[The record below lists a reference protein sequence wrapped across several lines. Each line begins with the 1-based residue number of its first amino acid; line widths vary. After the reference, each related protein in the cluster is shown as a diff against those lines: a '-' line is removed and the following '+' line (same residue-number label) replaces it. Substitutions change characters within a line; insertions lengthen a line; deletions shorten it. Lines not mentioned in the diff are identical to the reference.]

1 MIGPRNAARVD
12 PSKLRIA
19 LVGLGYWG
27 PKLLRS
33 LAGLWDEGRI
43 VAVDRRS
50 ARLAAVRISHP
61 QVRCVSTLDEALTD
75 PTVKAV
81 VIATPLSTHAELARK
96 AMSAGCAVLVEKP
109 LAGSV
114 AEARDLVQ
122 QAATGGHVLMV
133 AHTFL
138 FSPRIQWLADYIKRG
153 ELGDVLYATS
163 SRLNLGLHRSD
174 ASVIWDLAPHDFSI
188 LFYLLGEFP
197 RTVQTSAR
205 SIANEGYC
213 DVAFM
218 NLSFGSGI
226 IASVDVSWMAPRKIR
241 NTSLV
246 GDRKM
251 AVYDDTDNEAP
262 VKIYDRGIIRN
273 ESADFGENQLTYRF
287 GDTVSPYIS
296 SREPL
301 ASELS
306 HFLDCVLNGAEC
318 RSDGWFGLRI
328 VEVLEA
334 AEKSRRLGGAPAAI
348 DQETEEVDVYGRA
361 SHRVSTRA

>member
-1 MIGPRNAARVD
+1 MIDPRKTDGVD
-12 PSKLRIA
+12 SSDMRIA
-19 LVGLGYWG
+19 VVGLGYWG

-33 LAGLWDEGRI
+33 LAVLWDVRRI
-43 VAVDRRS
+43 VAVDHCPD
-50 ARLAAVRISHP
+50 RLAAVRISHP
-61 QVRCVSTLDEALTD
+61 QVRCVATLDEALTD

-81 VIATPLSTHAELARK
+81 IIATPLSTHAELARK
-96 AMSAGCAVLVEKP
+96 VMSAGRAVLVEKP
-109 LAGSV
+109 LAASV
-114 AEARDLVQ
+114 VEARELVK
-122 QAATGGHVLMV
+122 QAAAGGHVLMV

-138 FSPRIQWLADYIKRG
+138 FSPRVQWLADYIGRG

-188 LFYLLGEFP
+188 LFHLLGEFP

-205 SIANEGYC
+205 SIASEGYC

-218 NLSFGSGI
+218 NLSFDSGI

-241 NTSLV
+241 NTALV

-262 VKIYDRGIIRN
+262 VKIYDRGIILN
-273 ESADFGENQLTYRF
+273 ESADYGENQLTYRF

-296 SREPL
+296 AREPL
-301 ASELS
+301 AGELS
-306 HFLDCVLNGAEC
+306 HFLDCVLNGAAC
-318 RSDGWFGLRI
+318 RSGGAFGLRI

-334 AEKSRRLGGAPAAI
+334 AENSRRLGGAPAEIGQVTEDI
-348 DQETEEVDVYGRA
+348 DVHGRA
-361 SHRVSTRA
+361 SHRVSSRA

>member
-1 MIGPRNAARVD
+1 MIDIRKGGDLDSANM
-12 PSKLRIA
+12 RIA
-19 LVGLGYWG
+19 VVGLGYWG

-33 LAGLWDEGRI
+33 LAVLWGEDRI
-43 VAVDRRS
+43 VAVDICS
-50 ARLAAVRISHP
+50 ERLAAVRMSHP
-61 QVRCVSTLDEALTD
+61 QVRCVETLQEALTD
-75 PTVKAV
+75 PRVKAV
-81 VIATPLSTHAELARK
+81 IISTPLSTHAELARM

-114 AEARDLVQ
+114 ADARDLVE
-122 QAATGGHVLMV
+122 QAAAGGHLLMV

-138 FSPRIQWLADYIKRG
+138 FSPRIQWLGEYIRSG

-188 LFYLLGEFP
+188 LFHLLGEFP

-205 SIANEGYC
+205 SIAREGTC

-218 NLSFGSGI
+218 NLSFDSGI

-241 NTSLV
+241 NTALV

-262 VKIYDRGIIRN
+262 VKIYDRGITRS
-273 ESADFGENQLTYRF
+273 ESQDFGEHQLTYRY

-296 SREPL
+296 PREPL
-301 ASELS
+301 GGELS
-306 HFLDCVLNGAEC
+306 HFLDCVLNGTPC
-318 RSDGWFGLRI
+318 LSDGWFGLRI
-328 VEVLEA
+328 VEALEA
-334 AEKSRRLGGAPAAI
+334 AENSRMLGGAPAEVG
-348 DQETEEVDVYGRA
+348 QVTEEIDVYGRA
-361 SHRVSTRA
+361 GHRVGSRA

>member
-1 MIGPRNAARVD
+1 VIDWRNVGSVD
-12 PSKLRIA
+12 STELQIA
-19 LVGLGYWG
+19 VVGLGYWG

-33 LAGLWDEGRI
+33 LAVLWDERRI
-43 VAVDRRS
+43 VAVDTS
-50 ARLAAVRISHP
+50 AERLAAVRISHP
-61 QVRCVSTLDEALTD
+61 QVRCAETLDEALND

-81 VIATPLSTHAELARK
+81 IIATPLSTHAELARK

-114 AEARDLVQ
+114 AEAKELVN
-122 QAATGGHVLMV
+122 QAEAGGHVLMV

-138 FSPRIQWLADYIKRG
+138 FSPRIQWLADYIRRG

-218 NLSFGSGI
+218 NLSFESGI

-241 NTSLV
+241 NTALV

-296 SREPL
+296 AREPL
-301 ASELS
+301 AGELT
-306 HFLDCVLNGAEC
+306 HFLDCVLKGAPC

-334 AEKSRRLGGAPAAI
+334 AEKSRRLGGAPAEI
-348 DQETEEVDVYGRA
+348 DHETEEVDVYGRK
-361 SHRVSTRA
+361 SNRVGSRT